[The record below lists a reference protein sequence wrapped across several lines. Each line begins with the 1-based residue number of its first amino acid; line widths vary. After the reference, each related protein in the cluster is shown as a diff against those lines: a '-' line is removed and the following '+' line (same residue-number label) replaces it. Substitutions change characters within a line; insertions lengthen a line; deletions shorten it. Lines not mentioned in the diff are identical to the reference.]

1 MELKLEQRRRG
12 RRWKSLAGVASS
24 ISLHS
29 QRGTKVERTRRIWRG
44 TERKTH
50 AHSSGVV
57 SGGAVLPAC
66 CRCRCALL
74 LRAGAVQVQQ
84 ALVGGPQVLQ
94 SQDGR

>member
-1 MELKLEQRRRG
+1 MQQRSPAAGAARAPSLGVQQRG
-12 RRWKSLAGVASS
+12 RDETSVP
-24 ISLHS
+24 
-29 QRGTKVERTRRIWRG
+29 KVERTRRIWRG

-84 ALVGGPQVLQ
+84 ALVSGPQVLQ